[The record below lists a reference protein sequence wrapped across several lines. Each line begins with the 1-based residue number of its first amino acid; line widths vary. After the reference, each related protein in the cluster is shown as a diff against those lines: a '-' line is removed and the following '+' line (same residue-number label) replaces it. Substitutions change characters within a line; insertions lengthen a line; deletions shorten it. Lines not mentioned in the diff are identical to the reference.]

1 MSHHSGL
8 NSQSGASFA
17 SSRTL
22 AVSGTGI
29 VRFSYLIY
37 MNKNQILDIFD
48 AKWQE

>member
-29 VRFSYLIY
+29 VRLFNLYEQKSNFGYFL
-37 MNKNQILDIFD
+37 
-48 AKWQE
+48 WQE